1 MKPLPRLKWH
11 KLRRRM
17 ADPPFLRDRLAEG
30 LAAGAAIEVDL
41 VASGD
46 GHFVCLHDL
55 TLDRETTG
63 SGPVRATSRAEIGKL
78 RQRGNDGA
86 PLSSPPLFLDEVVA
100 AVEQAGRVA
109 PGTVQLDVKEP
120 LEGLDAALLER
131 FGRLLDRSAAS
142 FTASG
147 CDWAFIERLCEAA
160 PGIRA
165 GFDPLDFYGE
175 ELPAEAGWYEE
186 LAERTLATAPEAA
199 IYYLESRLVLAG
211 LEAGVN
217 LVERVKRDGAE
228 VDCWTIDPGR
238 PDLEGV
244 LRRLIGAGADQI
256 TTNDPEAL
264 EPMIRSIAS
273 CP

>member
-1 MKPLPRLKWH
+1 MTSHPRLKWH

-17 ADPPFLRDRLAEG
+17 ADAPFRRDRLAEG

-41 VASGD
+41 VASAD

-63 SGPVRATSRAEIGKL
+63 SGPVRAMTRAQIGEL
-78 RQRGNDGA
+78 RQRGGDGS
-86 PLSSPPLFLDEVVA
+86 PLSTPPLFLEEVVA
-100 AVEQAGRVA
+100 AVEKAGPVA

-120 LEGLDAALLER
+120 LEGLTAPLLER
-131 FGRLLDRSAAS
+131 FGRLLGGSAAS

-147 CDWAFIERLCEAA
+147 CDWAFIERLREAA
-160 PGIRA
+160 PGIHA
-165 GFDPLDFYGE
+165 GFDPLRFYGKTLSAE
-175 ELPAEAGWYEE
+175 PAWFEE
-186 LAERTLATAPEAA
+186 LAARTVATAPEAS
-199 IYYLESRLVLAG
+199 IYYLEGRLVLAG
-211 LEAGVN
+211 LDAGVN
-217 LVERVKRDGAE
+217 LVERVKRHGAE

-238 PDLEGV
+238 PDLESV

-264 EPMIRSIAS
+264 APMIR
-273 CP
+273 